1 MESARPRRGVA
12 RYVLSSV
19 QVLDIYRLKT
29 QGDGLTKS
37 KTSASSI
44 AKIFGISSKTVRDIW
59 NGRTWYRTTNHLEPN
74 KGDAAKRMQRHA
86 GRPKGSKDSK
96 PRVRKQMLVKFEE
109 AETAT
114 AIYSGNSF
122 TGKISNNSPAS
133 SRTMPEHT
141 FDFPMFT
148 DDHRIEEH
156 VSHTMFD
163 KSVSNIAAAG
173 TAFQSCRGFDFQIA
187 SCIDPF
193 HDDWQDFLSRL
204 RQRYP

>member
-96 PRVRKQMLVKFEE
+96 PRVRRQRPNMSVPLDTETSSRVAATTSHAHNTHTYDVK
-109 AETAT
+109 
-114 AIYSGNSF
+114 G
-122 TGKISNNSPAS
+122 SPCASLKRTLFDHGFQPTFDLDGHAS
-133 SRTMPEHT
+133 S
-141 FDFPMFT
+141 F
-148 DDHRIEEH
+148 
-156 VSHTMFD
+156 V
-163 KSVSNIAAAG
+163 
-173 TAFQSCRGFDFQIA
+173 
-187 SCIDPF
+187 DPF
-193 HDDWQDFLSRL
+193 HEDWQEWLKILKKQD
-204 RQRYP
+204 Q